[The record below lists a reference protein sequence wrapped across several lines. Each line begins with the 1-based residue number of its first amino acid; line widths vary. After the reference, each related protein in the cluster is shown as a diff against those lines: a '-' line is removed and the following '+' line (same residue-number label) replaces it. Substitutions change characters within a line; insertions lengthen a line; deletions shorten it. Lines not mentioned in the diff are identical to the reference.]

1 MRTRNL
7 KPNFFKNDILGSLN
21 PLARLLFSGLWC
33 LADREGR
40 LEDRPL
46 RIKAEILPF
55 DDCDVD
61 SLLSLLHENGF
72 ITRYEAEGKKY
83 IDIPRFTYHQHPNM
97 KEAASEIPPPNPDK
111 KAVLSKAPDK
121 HCESLV
127 KAPAKHRE
135 SSPLNLKPQTLNPK
149 PQTLNPKTE
158 SGDADAILDHFEK
171 VTHLRFRDRETPK
184 ALITKTLEKG
194 FKPDE
199 LKSVTE
205 KLNSEWK
212 DTKYSYL
219 LTPSYIFGDK
229 FEELL
234 LRKSAGEKDKPKG
247 RFTSM
252 ESRDYTEDDLSSFY
266 NSAL

>member
-83 IDIPRFTYHQHPNM
+83 IDIPRFTYHQNPHHR
-97 KEAASEIPPPNPDK
+97 EAASEIPPPNPDN
-111 KAVLSKAPDK
+111 KAVSKKP
-121 HCESLV
+121 ETS
-127 KAPAKHRE
+127 PA
-135 SSPLNLKPQTLNPK
+135 LNLKPQTLNPK

-184 ALITKTLEKG
+184 DLITKTLEKG

-234 LRKSAGEKDKPKG
+234 LRKSAKEKDKPKG
-247 RFTSM
+247 RFSSM

>member
-97 KEAASEIPPPNPDK
+97 KEAASEIPPPNPDN
-111 KAVLSKAPDK
+111 KAVLS
-121 HCESLV
+121 

-234 LRKSAGEKDKPKG
+234 LRKSAKEKDKPKG
-247 RFTSM
+247 RFASM
-252 ESRDYTEDDLSSFY
+252 NSRDYTEDDLSSFY

>member
-111 KAVLSKAPDK
+111 KAVLSKAPNK
-121 HCESLV
+121 HRESLV
-127 KAPAKHRE
+127 KAPNKHRE

-234 LRKSAGEKDKPKG
+234 LRKSAKEKDKPKG
-247 RFTSM
+247 RFSSM
-252 ESRDYTEDDLSSFY
+252 ISRDYTEDDLSSFY

>member
-83 IDIPRFTYHQHPNM
+83 IDIPRFTYHQNPHHR
-97 KEAASEIPPPNPDK
+97 EAASEIPPPNPDN
-111 KAVLSKAPDK
+111 KAVSKKPETSPGLSRGKPGT
-121 HCESLV
+121 S
-127 KAPAKHRE
+127 PA
-135 SSPLNLKPQTLNPK
+135 LNLKLQTLNPK

-158 SGDADAILDHFEK
+158 SGDADAVLDHFEK

-247 RFTSM
+247 RFSSM
-252 ESRDYTEDDLSSFY
+252 ISRDYTEDDLSSFY

>member
-111 KAVLSKAPDK
+111 KAVLSKAPAK

-127 KAPAKHRE
+127 KAPNKHRE

-252 ESRDYTEDDLSSFY
+252 ESREYTEDDLSSFY